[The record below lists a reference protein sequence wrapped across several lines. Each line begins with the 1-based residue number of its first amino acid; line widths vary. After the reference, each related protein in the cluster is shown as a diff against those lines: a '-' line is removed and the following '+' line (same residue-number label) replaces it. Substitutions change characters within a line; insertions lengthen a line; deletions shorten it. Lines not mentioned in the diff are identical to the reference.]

1 MVSSRKKIIFYSK
14 DINLGYSFL
23 LYLQNIYDV
32 TVTTDLNVI
41 KMLTQNSDVDLI
53 IIDSDPDKEIES
65 FCENLKFTNTK
76 LPVIIFYV
84 YKDNIKELDSS
95 IRKYVDSIFYKPYD
109 FNEVSKLVS
118 SLTMS

>member
-1 MVSSRKKIIFYSK
+1 M
-14 DINLGYSFL
+14 
-23 LYLQNIYDV
+23 YLQNIYDV

-41 KMLTQNSDVDLI
+41 KMLSHNSSVDLL

-65 FCENLKFTNTK
+65 FCEGLKETKKK

-84 YKDNIKELDSS
+84 YKDKIKELDNS
-95 IRKYVDSIFYKPYD
+95 IRKHVNSIFYKPYD

>member
-1 MVSSRKKIIFYSK
+1 MGKRKKIIFFSQ
-14 DINLGYSFL
+14 DITIGYSFL
-23 LYLQNIYDV
+23 MYLQNIYDV

-41 KMLTQNSDVDLI
+41 KMLSSKSEVDLV
-53 IIDSDPDKEIES
+53 IIDSEPNKEIET
-65 FCENLKFTNTK
+65 FCENLKESNKK

-84 YKDNIKELDSS
+84 YKDKIKELDNN
-95 IRKYVDSIFYKPYD
+95 IRKYVNSIFYKPYD